1 MKKKEHSIFKL
12 NINWNFLVIFTIL
25 LVSCNPVEKQI
36 IPITS
41 EDDDTIY
48 LPLINNGNIPL
59 PPAPTNVPLIHLPYK
74 NTSDF
79 IADAFP
85 EMTVFWFGKIT
96 TNNNYYDVRIG
107 YSNDALFVFI
117 NAIDRLLWYATNPSA
132 MNLNDWDSISLFIA
146 PNNSD
151 RLLPN
156 QGFLLSS
163 GLASQESNRSQ
174 YQKAFRWDGS
184 KWVSDQIPFTTTA
197 TWRSPGGMNDAND
210 DDGWNLSYKIPFAS
224 LGVTQIPSLNT
235 IWRLGIIAYDRD
247 YQNGTTIAPV
257 VWPPEFDQT
266 NIQSW
271 GNISYGLLPNEISDA
286 HIDGTIIVREGEN
299 GINVQDASPGG
310 FTVCGGYD
318 LTNRWT
324 EWGNKVFEGN
334 NAMTANI
341 QNQRDIADWPCYSK
355 FYINFPIPNIPQNK
369 SIIRATLKL
378 HLYGNAGESTNTTF
392 QSFRSLIQ
400 VGSTNNNW
408 SENSLNWNN
417 APILMENISRTLVNT
432 IEGEFGGWPGVP
444 YEWDVTKAAQMAFEN
459 GDNSVSLA
467 LYSADGAYHSG
478 KYFSTSE
485 VEDWNKVA
493 RPTLIIEYGNP

>member
-1 MKKKEHSIFKL
+1 MKKYGNSKFK
-12 NINWNFLVIFTIL
+12 WNFHWNLLVLFTFL
-25 LVSCNPVEKQI
+25 LVSCNSTEKQI

-41 EDDDTIY
+41 DDDETIY
-48 LPLINNGNIPL
+48 LPFINNGVL
-59 PPAPTNVPLIHLPYK
+59 QPPIVPVNTPLIHIPYK
-74 NTSDF
+74 NTTDF
-79 IADAFP
+79 VADAFP
-85 EMTVFWFGKIT
+85 ELTIFWFGEIT

-107 YSNDALFVFI
+107 YSNDALYVYI
-117 NAIDRLLWYATNPSA
+117 ATIDRLLWYDNTPLTT
-132 MNLNDWDSISLFIA
+132 NLNDWDSISLFIS

-163 GLASQESNRSQ
+163 GLAPQEANRSQ

-184 KWVSDQIPFTTTA
+184 KWVSDQIPFTTNA
-197 TWRSPGGMNDAND
+197 AWRGPGMNDAND
-210 DDGWNLSYKIPFAS
+210 DGGWNLSYKIPFTS
-224 LGVTQIPSLNT
+224 LGISQIPNLDT

-247 YQNGTTIAPV
+247 YQNGTTIPPV
-257 VWPPEFDQT
+257 VWPLEFDQT

-271 GNISYGLLPNEISDA
+271 GKISYGLLTNEINNDP
-286 HIDGTIIVREGEN
+286 IDSSIIVREGEN
-299 GINVQDASPGG
+299 GYIVQDASPGG
-310 FTVCGGYD
+310 FTICGGFD
-318 LTNRWT
+318 LTTVWSD
-324 EWGNKVFEGN
+324 WGKKVFEGE

-355 FYINFPIPNIPQNK
+355 FYINFPIPTIPQNK

-378 HLYGNAGESTNTTF
+378 HLYGNAGKWGDPVF
-392 QSFRSLIQ
+392 QPYRSLIQ
-400 VGSTNNNW
+400 VGTTKNNW
-408 SENSLNWNN
+408 SEDTLNWNN
-417 APILMENISRTLVNT
+417 APILMENLSRTWVSPM
-432 IEGEFGGWPGVP
+432 EEFSGWPGVP
-444 YEWDVTKAAQMAFEN
+444 YEWDVTKAAQVSFEN